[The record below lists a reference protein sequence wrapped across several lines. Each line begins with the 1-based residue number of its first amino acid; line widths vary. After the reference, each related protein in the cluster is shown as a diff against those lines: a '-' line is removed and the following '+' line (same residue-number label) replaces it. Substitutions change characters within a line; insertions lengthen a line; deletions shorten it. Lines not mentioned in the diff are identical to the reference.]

1 MSIFAS
7 FVHCL
12 LNIFTYMATRRAF
25 TWCDCRWHWRYF
37 KVIRLFHIE
46 FLKNGAWYG
55 KSYYRPLIGNHTL
68 AFDWYHFWWPWST
81 FEGHFGLGCNFHVHF
96 SNHWQALVS
105 RGLPAIAELLVI
117 GCGCVFCVCF
127 FYNFVR
133 KIYSTKTSTE
143 ADIEHGLGFTQPNE
157 ANQTYDNSNSKLF
170 TACYVSC
177 FLFYAVNLSV

>member
-1 MSIFAS
+1 MQIFAGFSWGGDVKWECSRWKWRFS
-7 FVHCL
+7 FLSFTVFEH
-12 LNIFTYMATRRAF
+12 FTYIHGHTTAF
-25 TWCDCRWHWRYF
+25 MWCDCRWHWRYF

-117 GCGCVFCVCF
+117 GCGCVFCVWF
-127 FYNFVR
+127 FTILYVKFIAP
-133 KIYSTKTSTE
+133 K
-143 ADIEHGLGFTQPNE
+143 HQ
-157 ANQTYDNSNSKLF
+157 QKLI
-170 TACYVSC
+170 
-177 FLFYAVNLSV
+177 